1 MTTLRRSG
9 ELVVPGDKLG
19 VIEEFIPDF
28 GTYVKD
34 GSIYAQITGYVLMD
48 LMNRKVSVYPLARK
62 AQIPEVG
69 KVVLGNVL
77 NVQDSLATVRIVK
90 VGRRYLSGF
99 FTGLLHVSEASI
111 KYTDTMY
118 DVCRVGDIMRA
129 KVISDKNRVYHLSTK
144 GPNLGVVYAFCSR
157 CGGAL
162 TLVKDDRKVRCV
174 ECGNVEKRKT
184 ASDYGDVAL

>member
-1 MTTLRRSG
+1 M
-9 ELVVPGDKLG
+9 
-19 VIEEFIPDF
+19 IEEFIPDF

-48 LMNRKVSVYPLARK
+48 LMNRKISVYPLTRK

-69 KVVLGNVL
+69 KIVLGNVS

-118 DVCRVGDIMRA
+118 DVCRVVDIMRA
-129 KVISDKNRVYHLSTK
+129 KIISDQNMVYHLSTK
-144 GPNLGVVYAFCSR
+144 GPSLGVVCAFCSR

-162 TLVKDDRKVRCV
+162 TVVKDNRKVRCV
-174 ECGNVEKRKT
+174 ECGNLEKRKT
-184 ASDYGDVAL
+184 ALDYGDVAL